1 MFTKK
6 YFSPNN
12 CIWNDFDGE
21 CFDEEPIPE
30 GGFPDPNAEPE
41 TTEPPITEPPVTEPP
56 VTEPPATPTPC
67 TTCGLEAEKIADE
80 PENTDT
86 HEEEETDN
94 PKFMRPVKVVSNNQV
109 RLIVI

>member
-1 MFTKK
+1 MFTNQ

-41 TTEPPITEPPVTEPP
+41 TTEPPVTEPP

-94 PKFMRPVKVVSNNQV
+94 PKFMRPVKVVSNDQV
-109 RLIVI
+109 RLIVIRINF